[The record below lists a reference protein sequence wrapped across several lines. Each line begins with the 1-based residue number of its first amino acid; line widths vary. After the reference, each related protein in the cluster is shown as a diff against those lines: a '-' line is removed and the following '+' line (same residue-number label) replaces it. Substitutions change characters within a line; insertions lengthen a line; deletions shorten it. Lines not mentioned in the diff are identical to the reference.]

1 MMIPASAGW
10 EPEAAATQ
18 GVLPDEPLVVV
29 NDVAGL
35 LLPLLGVG
43 ALIAAAYMMENARAA
58 VEDDDDVVDVEIDE
72 DDDDFDDDDD
82 EEFDEDDDEDE
93 IE

>member
-18 GVLPDEPLVVV
+18 GVLPVEPLVV
-29 NDVAGL
+29 NDLAAGL

-43 ALIAAAYMMENARAA
+43 ALIAAAYMAETARASD
-58 VEDDDDVVDVEIDE
+58 EDE
-72 DDDDFDDDDD
+72 DDEDVELDIDDEEFDDEDD
-82 EEFDEDDDEDE
+82 EEFDEEDDDE
-93 IE
+93 